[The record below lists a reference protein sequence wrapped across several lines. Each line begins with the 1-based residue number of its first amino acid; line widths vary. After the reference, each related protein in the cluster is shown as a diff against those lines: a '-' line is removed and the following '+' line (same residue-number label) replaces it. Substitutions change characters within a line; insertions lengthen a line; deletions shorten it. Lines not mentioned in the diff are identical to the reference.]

1 MLLVEWRP
9 TAVVDLLTVL
19 TYISEAN
26 VQAATDLKIRIDRA
40 LRHLG
45 ANPYLYKPS
54 DRVEGAREI
63 VISPNY
69 ILFYQ
74 VTSKIEVL
82 AIVHARQKHVPPPIP
97 TA

>member
-1 MLLVEWRP
+1 MLLVEWLP
-9 TAVVDLLTVL
+9 AAEDDLLTIL
-19 TYISEAN
+19 TYIAENN
-26 VQAATDLKIRIDRA
+26 VQAATDLQIRVDRA

-54 DRVEGAREI
+54 DRIDGAREI
-63 VISPNY
+63 VISANY

-82 AIVHARQKHVPPPIP
+82 TIVHVRRQFPK
-97 TA
+97 

>member
-1 MLLVEWRP
+1 MLLVEWQP
-9 TAVVDLLTVL
+9 AAEDDLLKIL
-19 TYISEAN
+19 TYIAEAN
-26 VQAATDLKIRIDRA
+26 VQAAADLQNQIDRA

>member
-1 MLLVEWRP
+1 MLLVEWLP
-9 TAVVDLLTVL
+9 AAEDDLLTIL
-19 TYISEAN
+19 TYIAENN
-26 VQAATDLKIRIDRA
+26 VQAATDLQIRVDRA

-54 DRVEGAREI
+54 DRIDGAREI

-82 AIVHARQKHVPPPIP
+82 TIVHVRRQFPK
-97 TA
+97 

>member
-9 TAVVDLLTVL
+9 AAEDDLLKIL
-19 TYISEAN
+19 TYIAEAN
-26 VQAATDLKIRIDRA
+26 VQAAVDFQNQVDRA

-45 ANPYLYKPS
+45 SNPYLYKSS
-54 DRVEGAREI
+54 DKVEGAREI

-74 VTSKIEVL
+74 VGHKIEVL
-82 AIVHARQKHVPPPIP
+82 TIVHARQQIP
-97 TA
+97 K

>member
-1 MLLVEWRP
+1 MLLVEWLP
-9 TAVVDLLTVL
+9 AAEDDLLTIL
-19 TYISEAN
+19 TYIAETN
-26 VQAATDLKIRIDRA
+26 VQAAKDLQIRVDRA

-45 ANPYLYKPS
+45 ANPYLYKSS

-74 VTSKIEVL
+74 VTSNIEVL
-82 AIVHARQKHVPPPIP
+82 TVVHVRQQFPK
-97 TA
+97 